1 MNMFVQ
7 YGPYN
12 LKTGKT
18 WDEEKEAFANRCIDI
33 MNEYAPN
40 FKNSIIHREIITP
53 LDLEREFSLTGG
65 NIHHGRLTLDQMF
78 NMRPVPGYAN
88 YRTPV
93 KGLYICGAAGHPGGG
108 VMGAPG
114 LNAVKEI
121 IKDRAW

>member
-1 MNMFVQ
+1 
-7 YGPYN
+7 
-12 LKTGKT
+12 
-18 WDEEKEAFANRCIDI
+18 
-33 MNEYAPN
+33 
-40 FKNSIIHREIITP
+40 
-53 LDLEREFSLTGG
+53 
-65 NIHHGRLTLDQMF
+65 MF